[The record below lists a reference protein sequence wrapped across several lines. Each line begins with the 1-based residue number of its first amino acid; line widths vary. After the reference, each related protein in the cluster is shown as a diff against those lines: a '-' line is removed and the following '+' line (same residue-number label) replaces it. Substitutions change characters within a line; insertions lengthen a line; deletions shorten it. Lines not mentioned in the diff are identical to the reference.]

1 MVSKKVKYGI
11 IYPASILAAGVVGAY
26 VGNVTFRDYVGPKF
40 ADSVNLDGDNREDL
54 LFRDRFGRPIG
65 YLLAPKDGKGRFKSL
80 DMIEE
85 EQAAEFKGKQVER
98 RKLIEERVRN
108 LK

>member
-1 MVSKKVKYGI
+1 MNWFVKYVVLPVVGT
-11 IYPASILAAGVVGAY
+11 ATVGAAGAY

-40 ADSVNLDGDNREDL
+40 ADSINLNGDSNPDL
-54 LFRDRFGRPIG
+54 VFRDRFGRKLG
-65 YLLAPKDGKGRFKSL
+65 YLLAPKDGKGQFKSL

-85 EQAAEFKGKQVER
+85 EEGAKLEETQAIR
-98 RKLIEERVRN
+98 RKHIEETVRN